1 MSDRLPALLV
11 PLGSSRPVLGDAAMG
26 TALLRAVEPGTCLE
40 ELSVVRPALVRDVHL
55 GHLAAG
61 ARLVRTNTFGASR
74 ARLATHEL
82 VDVASIN
89 AAAVAR
95 AREAIAASDR
105 GPVVVAGVLGPGA
118 DREQAEA
125 LAAAGVDLFLIET
138 ARTVAEAGA
147 ILSIALDLGPVVVS
161 FSPEA
166 NGRLADGAPLGE
178 ACRALPQADGVGL
191 NCGQGARAMV
201 TSFAELPAD
210 RPRFVFPSAGLPTA
224 PSGEPLVWPE
234 APATFAA
241 AAGRMRGASV
251 LGGCCGTTAAHL
263 AALGDLLGAATKGD
277 A

>member
-1 MSDRLPALLV
+1 
-11 PLGSSRPVLGDAAMG
+11 MG

>member
-1 MSDRLPALLV
+1 
-11 PLGSSRPVLGDAAMG
+11 MG
-26 TALLRAVEPGTCLE
+26 TALLPSVEPGTCLE
-40 ELSVVRPALVRDVHL
+40 ELSVVRPVLVRDVHL
-55 GHLAAG
+55 AHLSAG
-61 ARLVRTNTFGASR
+61 ARLLRTNTFGASR
-74 ARLATHEL
+74 ARLATHEIG
-82 VDVASIN
+82 DVASIN

-125 LAAAGVDLFLIET
+125 LAVAGVDLFVIET
-138 ARTVAEAGA
+138 VRTVAEAGA
-147 ILSIALDLGPVVVS
+147 ILSIALDLRPSVVS

-166 NGRLADGAPLGE
+166 NGRLADGARLGD
-178 ACRALPQADGVGL
+178 ACRALAQADGVGL

-201 TSFAELPAD
+201 ASFAELPAD
-210 RPRFVFPSAGLPTA
+210 RPRFAFPSAGLPSRPA
-224 PSGEPLVWPE
+224 RASGEPLVWPE
-234 APATFAA
+234 DPPTFAA

-263 AALGDLLGAATKGD
+263 AAVGALLGAATKGD